1 MASQDWFDKDFYK
14 VLGVDKS
21 VSAADLKKTYRKLA
35 RQYHPDSNPGDAK
48 AEAKFKEISEAYSV
62 LNDPEQREE
71 YDQIRAMGSGAR
83 FSAPGAGA
91 GGGFDDVFS
100 RFGQGRQAPSGGFDD
115 FFTMFDQQGGGFGSG
130 RFGQTTG
137 GFRGFGGPQ
146 KGADVSARTTL
157 DFVTAA
163 KGETITLAGEDNVP
177 FKVKIPAGVSDGQKI
192 RLRGRGRK
200 SPDGGESGDI
210 VVTVAVR
217 PTRSSRATDSTC
229 ASPCRSP
236 SPRPLSV
243 RRSRFRRS
251 AATPCACAW
260 PPAPP
265 RDACCASR
273 VADLDHQ
280 GHRRPARRGPGRGA
294 HASRRR
300 RARGPRAVPRTGAER
315 ESPRRP
321 HGQGAIDTRAS
332 PRFSASDTT
341 GCREPGTRI
350 RHDERGEDVSERE
363 IDEDAPIFAIAAAA
377 ELSNMHPQTLRQYD
391 RLGLVVPARTQGGSR
406 RYSSRHVQQLRE
418 VARLS
423 GEGMSLPAIA
433 RLLALEERVHELAR
447 RVNDLERQL
456 TIERQSRPGA
466 PRLRGRATGSV
477 VTLRHGARVRR
488 ATDIVLWRPRDMHG
502 D

>member
-146 KGADVSARTTL
+146 KGSDVTARTTI

-217 PTRSSRATDSTC
+217 PHPVFTRDGLNLRITVPVTFTEAALGATIEVPTLGGD
-229 ASPCRSP
+229 P
-236 SPRPLSV
+236 V
-243 RRSRFRRS
+243 RL
-251 AATPCACAW
+251 
-260 PPAPP
+260 
-265 RDACCASR
+265 R
-273 VADLDHQ
+273 VAPGTPSGRVL
-280 GHRRPARRGPGRGA
+280 RVKGRGISTTKGTGDLLAVVQVAVPA
-294 HASRRR
+294 HLDDA
-300 RARGPRAVPRTGAER
+300 AREALERFHELEPKENPRADLM
-315 ESPRRP
+315 SK
-321 HGQGAIDTRAS
+321 
-332 PRFSASDTT
+332 
-341 GCREPGTRI
+341 
-350 RHDERGEDVSERE
+350 
-363 IDEDAPIFAIAAAA
+363 
-377 ELSNMHPQTLRQYD
+377 
-391 RLGLVVPARTQGGSR
+391 AR
-406 RYSSRHVQQLRE
+406 
-418 VARLS
+418 
-423 GEGMSLPAIA
+423 
-433 RLLALEERVHELAR
+433 
-447 RVNDLERQL
+447 
-456 TIERQSRPGA
+456 
-466 PRLRGRATGSV
+466 
-477 VTLRHGARVRR
+477 
-488 ATDIVLWRPRDMHG
+488 
-502 D
+502 